1 MALAIDKQKFDVNKF
16 LKGVSTSSGV
26 YIMKGANNSPLY
38 IGKAKN
44 LRNRLRS
51 YFRPSGLSHRI
62 EVVMQQVVDI
72 ETIVTRTETEAL
84 LLENNLIKS
93 SKPHYNI
100 NLRDDKSYPYI
111 RLDDSHEFPKLGF
124 YRGSRKEPGRYFGP
138 FSSAAAVRETL
149 SQLQKVFPV
158 RQCRD
163 SFFRHRSRPCLQ
175 YQIQRCTAPCVG
187 LVRRESYMEDVDQ
200 VINFLMGKNHD
211 LNELLMKRME
221 DSAAVQDFETAAK
234 YRDRISAIQRLRE
247 YQSVEG
253 GTTDVDVISAVSS
266 GELLCIQLVIFR
278 SGRNVDYRTYFPKP
292 GIAANL
298 EDVLSEFIPRY
309 YLDREAPPQIL
320 VDRQIQES
328 EIIIDALR
336 EQSGRRTT
344 IRCPIRGS
352 KVKLVEMARSNAQDA
367 IRRRLSERESL
378 DNRLAELVEM
388 LKLDDVPARIECFDI
403 SHTAGEKTVA
413 SCVVFDQ
420 NGPVKSDY
428 RTLNISNITGG
439 DDYAAME
446 IALNRRYSKI
456 RDGDGK
462 LPDLVLIDGGK
473 GQLHSALNV
482 MDELQIADIRLAAIS
497 KGRER
502 KPGNEQIWVPETDEP
517 VEINE
522 TALLLLQ
529 QIRDEAHRFAL
540 MGHRSR
546 RNNARKKSILED
558 VPGIGQR
565 RRSNLLKHFG
575 GLQGITN
582 AGIEE
587 LEKVPGI
594 SPILAEKIHCQLH
607 GKQ

>member
-1 MALAIDKQKFDVNKF
+1 
-16 LKGVSTSSGV
+16 
-26 YIMKGANNSPLY
+26 
-38 IGKAKN
+38 
-44 LRNRLRS
+44 
-51 YFRPSGLSHRI
+51 
-62 EVVMQQVVDI
+62 
-72 ETIVTRTETEAL
+72 
-84 LLENNLIKS
+84 
-93 SKPHYNI
+93 
-100 NLRDDKSYPYI
+100 
-111 RLDDSHEFPKLGF
+111 
-124 YRGSRKEPGRYFGP
+124 
-138 FSSAAAVRETL
+138 
-149 SQLQKVFPV
+149 
-158 RQCRD
+158 
-163 SFFRHRSRPCLQ
+163 
-175 YQIQRCTAPCVG
+175 
-187 LVRRESYMEDVDQ
+187 
-200 VINFLMGKNHD
+200 
-211 LNELLMKRME
+211 
-221 DSAAVQDFETAAK
+221 
-234 YRDRISAIQRLRE
+234 
-247 YQSVEG
+247 
-253 GTTDVDVISAVSS
+253 
-266 GELLCIQLVIFR
+266 
-278 SGRNVDYRTYFPKP
+278 
-292 GIAANL
+292 
-298 EDVLSEFIPRY
+298 
-309 YLDREAPPQIL
+309 
-320 VDRQIQES
+320 
-328 EIIIDALR
+328 
-336 EQSGRRTT
+336 
-344 IRCPIRGS
+344 
-352 KVKLVEMARSNAQDA
+352 
-367 IRRRLSERESL
+367 
-378 DNRLAELVEM
+378 M

-420 NGPVKSDY
+420 NGPLKSDY
-428 RTLNISNITGG
+428 RSLNISNITGG

-502 KPGNEQIWVPETDEP
+502 KPGNEQIWVPETDDP

-540 MGHRSR
+540 MGHRGR

-575 GLQGITN
+575 GLQGIAN

-607 GKQ
+607 EKQ